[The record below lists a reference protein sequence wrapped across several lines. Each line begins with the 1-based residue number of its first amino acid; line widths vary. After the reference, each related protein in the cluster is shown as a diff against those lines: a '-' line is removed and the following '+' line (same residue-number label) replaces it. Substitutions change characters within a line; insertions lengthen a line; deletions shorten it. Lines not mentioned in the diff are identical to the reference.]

1 MGGWDDDTAIQRKAQ
16 LRLLSSLPA
25 LRLQD
30 SAKRADAAGIAHPQ
44 VPEVRR
50 SLRRDGRPETHQ
62 YLLSAALRS
71 DKRRVVDR
79 YLKTL
84 QPNSFPNAVFRVWT
98 EYIRLRNVR
107 RIITA

>member
-1 MGGWDDDTAIQRKAQ
+1 MGGWDDDTAVQRKAQ

-30 SAKRADAAGIAHPQ
+30 SAKRAEAAGIAHPQ

-62 YLLSAALRS
+62 YLLSAALPKLQAAGFAGKLRHQAS
-71 DKRRVVDR
+71 VDSTIAESAGRVDR
-79 YLKTL
+79 YSKML
-84 QPNSFPNAVFRVWT
+84 
-98 EYIRLRNVR
+98 
-107 RIITA
+107 